1 MMKQKV
7 EEEVSENNQN
17 DGIVNNEEL
26 LKKQLAELLYEK
38 QLTDKQ
44 SNLLQTQ
51 IQSLKTLLQN
61 SEAELNQTHY

>member
-7 EEEVSENNQN
+7 EEEVSGNNQN